1 MEAILNEL
9 GLGILKETFQAEIVQ
24 PEVVACLS
32 DRNLASVG
40 VSTIGDRI
48 RFRELCTR
56 SLEKKAKMRAIMRGK
71 TIENE

>member
-9 GLGILKETFQAEIVQ
+9 GLGILKETFEAEIVQ
-24 PEVVACLS
+24 PEVVVCLS
-32 DRNLASVG
+32 DRNLSVG
-40 VSTIGDRI
+40 ESTIGDRI

-56 SLEKKAKMRAIMRGK
+56 SLEKKANMRAIMRGK